1 VIEVI
6 SGILPGESPLLEQ
19 AFRLRYSVFV
29 EERGWEILRRA
40 DGREIDEFDDVD
52 TVHHLAVHNAAVVG
66 YHRMRPTT
74 KPHLLADVH
83 SHLCERSYRRSP
95 SLWEWTR
102 YCVRQDR
109 RGESAFG
116 GVGSEILVAAMEWCL
131 NRGIEDVVLEY
142 HPVWIA
148 RFIGLGFKV
157 RPLGLPTEIDGD
169 PVVAVEMHFD
179 ERALDLSRE
188 ICGVHRRVL
197 ADNFQH
203 APVAYAKR
211 GR

>member
-1 VIEVI
+1 
-6 SGILPGESPLLEQ
+6 
-19 AFRLRYSVFV
+19 
-29 EERGWEILRRA
+29 
-40 DGREIDEFDDVD
+40 
-52 TVHHLAVHNAAVVG
+52 
-66 YHRMRPTT
+66 
-74 KPHLLADVH
+74 
-83 SHLCERSYRRSP
+83 
-95 SLWEWTR
+95 
-102 YCVRQDR
+102 VRQDR

-116 GVGSEILVAAMEWCL
+116 GVGSEILVAAVEWCL

-197 ADNFQH
+197 ADRFQH